1 MVVKDMYASK
11 ASTEKHNQNTNAT
24 PAGGGQLKEE
34 KLSAEDAFF
43 LEHMSSV
50 LKGQWI
56 SHGGESC

>member
-43 LEHMSSV
+43 FRAYEFCSKRSMV
-50 LKGQWI
+50 
-56 SHGGESC
+56 ERVAR